1 MENTNQQQ
9 TASRSGNL
17 NPMYGKKQSCE
28 TKKKISDSQKERYQ
42 RIRHALS
49 EQELLSNSQDDY
61 ETRKEV
67 LQHLLDNNKLSF
79 RSVQQAIN
87 FLAIMLGKERI
98 QSIIRAEVDKLL
110 DIDCKASNG

>member
-1 MENTNQQQ
+1 MESTNQQQ

-17 NPMYGKKQSCE
+17 NPMYGKKQSYE

-49 EQELLSNSQDDY
+49 EQELLSNAQDDF

-67 LQHLLDNNKLSF
+67 LQHLLDHNKLSF
-79 RSVQQAIN
+79 RSVQQAVN
-87 FLAIMLGKERI
+87 FLSIMLGKERI
-98 QSIIRAEVDKLL
+98 QSVVRTEIDKLL
-110 DIDCKASNG
+110 NGDCKASND